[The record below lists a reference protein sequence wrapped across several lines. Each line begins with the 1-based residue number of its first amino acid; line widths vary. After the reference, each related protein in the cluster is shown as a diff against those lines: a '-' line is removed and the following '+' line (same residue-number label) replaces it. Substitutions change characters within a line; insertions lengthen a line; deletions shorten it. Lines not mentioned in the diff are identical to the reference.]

1 MGLPCPK
8 MYLRYNFHEDPIIV
22 PRDMSQTVENA
33 PSCTVEKFFNLE
45 KGLND
50 FPKKIFDLDPDAN
63 DFKN

>member
-1 MGLPCPK
+1 

-50 FPKKIFDLDPDAN
+50 FPKKIFDLDPDAK